1 MRDGAGE
8 WPGIAPPRVPP
19 PVTVPLI
26 RKSVLVPEGE
36 PNSLEDAKAA
46 LSRARMLGTESLMA
60 INKERTALEA
70 LVSQLRDE

>member
-1 MRDGAGE
+1 MDRVRE
-8 WPGIAPPRVPP
+8 WLGIAPPRVPP